1 MPNHG
6 LMLKRHRCTLVTK
19 KIGEALAWYE
29 YRPLTTK
36 KNTEKYFIKAMVS
49 IKIEMLRQ
57 VTEAGNSYNI
67 TPNSETINSIES
79 MNVLLESKVES
90 DGELDEESDDLQTGT
105 RNIIFS
111 PKHMLQVLPMLNFKV
126 TCW

>member
-1 MPNHG
+1 
-6 LMLKRHRCTLVTK
+6 
-19 KIGEALAWYE
+19 
-29 YRPLTTK
+29 
-36 KNTEKYFIKAMVS
+36 MVS
-49 IKIEMLRQ
+49 IKIEMLGQ

-67 TPNSETINSIES
+67 TPNSETVNSIES

-126 TCW
+126 KCW